1 MDLAGLI
8 LLLLFGHAL
17 ADGPLQP
24 RAMSLAKRPDGPEG
38 ADGRWLIAL
47 VGHAV
52 IHGGF
57 VALVTGS
64 PLLGWAEA
72 LAHAAIDYAK
82 GRGRLTVVGDQLLHV
97 ACKGLW
103 ALLAIT
109 LIQGAY

>member
-1 MDLAGLI
+1 MDLAGLL

-24 RAMSLAKRPDGPEG
+24 AGFADAKRPQNPSG
-38 ADGRWLIAL
+38 ANGRWILAL
-47 VGHAV
+47 GGHAV

-64 PLLGWAEA
+64 ALLGWAEVI
-72 LAHAAIDYAK
+72 AHAAIDWSK
-82 GRGRLTVVGDQLLHV
+82 GRFGLSDIQDQLLHV

-109 LIQGAY
+109 IIQGAY